1 MKSEGFCFLSG
12 RSAAGE
18 EGEEQGGGHAGE
30 SGRAADGLLPRLR
43 QRHVSL
49 GRAGAAVTPRHGRF
63 CFE

>member
-1 MKSEGFCFLSG
+1 MESEGSCFLSG

-18 EGEEQGGGHAGE
+18 EGEEQAGGHAGE

-49 GRAGAAVTPRHGRF
+49 GRAGAAVTLRHGHF